1 MFVFSCKTTKKQIF
15 WTVVCILLLAVLIV
29 AAVISPENTADTATV
44 TTAEEGVA
52 YLQSLG
58 YEATGGEVRE
68 IRLPDRLDGTLAAY
82 NELLRSAGLDLTP
95 YLGKQVQYRTYTVK
109 TEAGDA
115 PAHLYIYRGQIIGGD
130 VTVNGVPKIL
140 KPKDSTNGTAG

>member
-29 AAVISPENTADTATV
+29 AAVIFPENT
-44 TTAEEGVA
+44 EEGVA